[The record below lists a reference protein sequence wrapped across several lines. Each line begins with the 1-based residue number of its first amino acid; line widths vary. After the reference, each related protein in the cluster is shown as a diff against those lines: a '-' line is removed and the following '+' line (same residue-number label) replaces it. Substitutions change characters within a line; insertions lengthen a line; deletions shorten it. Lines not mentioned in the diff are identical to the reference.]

1 MEVRE
6 LELCV
11 TLLQTLTSAL
21 VFSTVEYVVAEGTSI
36 LSTPKRISTNIN
48 SAILYFRAYAV
59 WGYDIRVAI
68 FLSISFLVCTR
79 FNLTHGTRPSP
90 VIFPSLIEVTY
101 GRWETVAHHFDAPPC
116 STTHFLIHYIKYAV
130 S

>member
-36 LSTPKRISTNIN
+36 LSTPKRISANIN

-59 WGYDIRVAI
+59 WGYDI
-68 FLSISFLVCTR
+68 
-79 FNLTHGTRPSP
+79 
-90 VIFPSLIEVTY
+90 
-101 GRWETVAHHFDAPPC
+101 
-116 STTHFLIHYIKYAV
+116 
-130 S
+130 